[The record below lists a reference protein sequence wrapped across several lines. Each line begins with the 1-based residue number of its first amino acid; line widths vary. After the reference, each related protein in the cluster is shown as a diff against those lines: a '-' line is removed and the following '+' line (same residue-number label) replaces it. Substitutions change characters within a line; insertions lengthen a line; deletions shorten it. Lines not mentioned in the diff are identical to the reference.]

1 MAIGRLSMKV
11 GAKGKATPH
20 AAYIAR
26 TGKYQHRLETGER
39 LVATGTGN
47 MPGWAQSDPSSFW
60 KAADTFERENGT
72 TYREM
77 EIALPRELNDE
88 QKQRLIQEWVKQEI
102 STRHAYQW
110 AIHSPRASDGGEQPH
125 AHLMFSER
133 TMDGIERE
141 PGQLFKR
148 YNSKAPEKGGAK
160 KANTGKQYAERRD
173 ELKALRHRWE
183 VLCNRHLRAADT
195 KQRISMKPNH
205 PLRHGA
211 PEPKMLPS
219 EWSRGDAKADII
231 EFREARRDF
240 LETEPNVRLFVRPT
254 ADRIETLEILKA
266 AKEEE
271 RQEAI
276 ARQKRAEE
284 ERQKEIADRLAN
296 PYPHM
301 AESELAALLPRIE
314 TEIRD
319 RTEKF
324 VQADPD
330 YRDLAQK
337 KDAAA
342 KEQSVI
348 EASIAKA
355 EHEERKE
362 AERAKALEDNH
373 RFQTGLH
380 RAGIKT
386 FKALDDAENAQ
397 DYWKERKKTEK
408 DKAFDLSRKLRDF
421 NFRLDLLRDR
431 LIEAAKREL
440 ADLRK
445 KAEAIREALKAKKME
460 RYAREQAE
468 RRERRQD
475 RGKSRGR

>member
-1 MAIGRLSMKV
+1 MMSNPADLISSCVLAFSLALRSALRILETLV
-11 GAKGKATPH
+11 LLLATFS
-20 AAYIAR
+20 AAFSKRATAFSAR
-26 TGKYQHRLETGER
+26 TSALK
-39 LVATGTGN
+39 
-47 MPGWAQSDPSSFW
+47 SCSSFGVLSS
-60 KAADTFERENGT
+60 FS
-72 TYREM
+72 
-77 EIALPRELNDE
+77 
-88 QKQRLIQEWVKQEI
+88 QRRTKRRCW
-102 STRHAYQW
+102 
-110 AIHSPRASDGGEQPH
+110 SDGGEQPH

-183 VLCNRHLRAADT
+183 VLCNRHLRAVDT
-195 KQRISMKPNH
+195 KQQISMKPNNAV
-205 PLRHGA
+205 RHGA

-219 EWSRGDAKADII
+219 EWSRGNGKADII
-231 EFREARRDF
+231 EFREARRD
-240 LETEPNVRLFVRPT
+240 LLDAQHDVRLSVRPT

-266 AKEEE
+266 AKEE
-271 RQEAI
+271 Q
-276 ARQKRAEE
+276 RQKG
-284 ERQKEIADRLAN
+284 IADRLAN
-296 PYPHM
+296 PYPYM

-314 TEIRD
+314 TEIRE

-337 KDAAA
+337 RDAAA
-342 KEQSVI
+342 KEQSVT

-355 EHEERKE
+355 EHEKRKE
-362 AERAKALEDNH
+362 AERAKALEENH

-386 FKALDDAENAQ
+386 FKALHDAENAQ
-397 DYWKERKKTEK
+397 DYRKERKKAEK
-408 DKAFDLSRKLRDF
+408 DKAFDLSSKLRDF

-431 LIEAAKREL
+431 WIEAAKSEL

-445 KAEAIREALKAKKME
+445 KAEAIREALKAKKLE

-475 RGKSRGR
+475 RGKSREW